1 MLNNGEL
8 PACSQLPSLNFREN
22 ANNVESQDFN
32 VQSTLK
38 S

>member
-8 PACSQLPSLNFREN
+8 PACSQLYSVYFKEN
-22 ANNVESQDFN
+22 ATNIENQDFN
-32 VQSTLK
+32 VESELK